1 MKYFYLLEILFC
13 RRPGLIAGDVGV
25 DHGVVVVQLVQLG
38 DFEQLAGV
46 GLVDTLDGAVVGVP
60 VVGTVLNNKY
70 LHTSLYPDTYMGPA
84 PLTFQGNLMLTDE
97 ARKYIAQPIMTL

>member
-25 DHGVVVVQLVQLG
+25 DHGVIVVQLVLLG

-46 GLVDTLDGAVVGVP
+46 GLVDTLDGAVVSVP

-70 LHTSLYPDTYMGPA
+70 LHTSLYLYPDTYMDP
-84 PLTFQGNLMLTDE
+84 TDLP
-97 ARKYIAQPIMTL
+97 R